1 MLQQLHEN
9 VFLLVQPAT
18 ARARDARSRP
28 KTLQYVLS
36 NVGQQSVSV
45 RADWSASEHVA
56 VNGHTSQM
64 VVETVVHPLQRR
76 ELARVQRL
84 SESAKRG
91 FVRVTCAVRVLGG
104 EERCTRQEK
113 EVNDAS
119 LDGDCGDSQ
128 RVLKALAP
136 ALESHRCVSV
146 TAASIT
152 RRTLDEIDG
161 VGVKLRV
168 VDPTFPPTDR
178 SLVGHGAEPAAATWT
193 RLNDALDSSWVFQR
207 SRLQR
212 QETQAPTD
220 VVWSCGLAGQE
231 SLLCALAAMHDTA
244 AKSHMLSQW
253 SVINNSLCSRES
265 GETFAEVF
273 RGRSAVAVPLWP
285 QGTFRRDILIDL
297 CTPTVSH
304 GQGQLSIWSS
314 AGEAYTLLLHKA
326 LAKLHGNYAALAV
339 IPTRRILLEITGL
352 AIDDIFPASND
363 HDASR
368 DAPRLMHELRHIG
381 RCLPMASFGR
391 VDGHH
396 CAFRVLAATTDHIE
410 LLDPSRVLLYGVKSL
425 GHLQHVQTAEES
437 SSLLIPWDPF
447 FSMDPCV
454 FAVQT
459 RQHEQLRRRR
469 LVHSAAHSISGAFT
483 WRLAL
488 SVPTSTSISL
498 LATCCSLS
506 DYAEDADNELTVS
519 VSRVDDHDLTQRLL
533 WATSTCRRLRFTAPS
548 GEYIISLKIAKT
560 QKTER
565 SEQPEERCTPQ
576 RSLRETID
584 MLFACLD
591 NDANGLLGRRELRQ
605 FLRCGEPE
613 EGPDDDA
620 IDDFLHIF
628 ASVNPNDMESPLA
641 LTRDDLLLVYQKMA
655 VDGRL
660 HDVID
665 MVQRDLERV
674 LPACEDAHGVL
685 EESLLDIVCVVSS
698 DTNGC
703 RLVPIE

>member
-64 VVETVVHPLQRR
+64 VVEVVVHPLQRR

-104 EERCTRQEK
+104 EERCTRQEE

-152 RRTLDEIDG
+152 RRTLHEIDG

-178 SLVGHGAEPAAATWT
+178 SLVGHDVEPATATWT

-207 SRLQR
+207 SRL

-244 AKSHMLSQW
+244 AKSLMLSQW

-297 CTPTVSH
+297 CTPTVLH

-396 CAFRVLAATTDHIE
+396 CAFRVLAATADHIE

-425 GHLQHVQTAEES
+425 GLLQHVQTAEES

-469 LVHSAAHSISGAFT
+469 L
-483 WRLAL
+483 
-488 SVPTSTSISL
+488 
-498 LATCCSLS
+498 
-506 DYAEDADNELTVS
+506 
-519 VSRVDDHDLTQRLL
+519 
-533 WATSTCRRLRFTAPS
+533 
-548 GEYIISLKIAKT
+548 
-560 QKTER
+560 
-565 SEQPEERCTPQ
+565 
-576 RSLRETID
+576 TID

-620 IDDFLHIF
+620 IDDFLHKF
-628 ASVNPNDMESPLA
+628 ASVNPNDTESPLA

-660 HDVID
+660 DDVND
-665 MVQRDLERV
+665 MVQRDLGRV
-674 LPACEDAHGVL
+674 LPACDDAHGVHQ
-685 EESLLDIVCVVSS
+685 ESLLDIVCVVSS